1 MDESSQ
7 LMSGQSATPADVGRT
22 ATKWVLWF
30 LLGAMTLSVLVFFDL
45 PLLTSVTDKP
55 ALKIYLTQRLPFVI
69 PHVIGSFIALCIRPL
84 QFSSR
89 LRQRN
94 IKRHRLLGQIYV
106 AAIVVAA
113 ITAYLIVWGDY
124 SPFGAEV
131 VVLASL
137 WLITTAIAFIAARK
151 RQIVQHRQWMI
162 RSYAVTF
169 LIFAVNRFPSL
180 FNYHPSRAGSICQ
193 GLSLAILALL
203 IPDIAFTWLNLRGP
217 RK

>member
-1 MDESSQ
+1 MAS
-7 LMSGQSATPADVGRT
+7 
-22 ATKWVLWF
+22 
-30 LLGAMTLSVLVFFDL
+30 
-45 PLLTSVTDKP
+45 
-55 ALKIYLTQRLPFVI
+55 
-69 PHVIGSFIALCIRPL
+69 
-84 QFSSR
+84 
-89 LRQRN
+89 LRVEN

-151 RQIVQHRQWMI
+151 
-162 RSYAVTF
+162 
-169 LIFAVNRFPSL
+169 
-180 FNYHPSRAGSICQ
+180 
-193 GLSLAILALL
+193 LAILALL